1 MGDAKLHHSP
11 RRKCRDTRYP
21 SAPRGTPEPGQ
32 EIPVH
37 FMDGNLFAVCRVSGA
52 GMRLKTN
59 QPGKV
64 TCPACLKRMRLHGL

>member
-1 MGDAKLHHSP
+1 MGDAKLRHYP
-11 RRKCRDTRYP
+11 RKKCRDAPYP
-21 SAPRGTPEPGQ
+21 SAPRGTADPGP

-37 FMDGNLFAVCRVSGA
+37 FMDGNLFAVCRVAGA

-64 TCPACLKRMRLHGL
+64 TCPACLKRMKQRGL